1 MKMNRPGSLPCFCPA
16 WGCIP
21 PLLGGR
27 AADACRAPPAN
38 PGAARV
44 PAVLRCGVKACCC
57 PVTQILLL
65 LQGKEAVQH
74 TWSRTKPNPL
84 ELRPDGRQPLLL
96 FE

>member
-1 MKMNRPGSLPCFCPA
+1 MTMNHPGALPCFCPA

-27 AADACRAPPAN
+27 AAGACRRAPPAN
-38 PGAARV
+38 PAA
-44 PAVLRCGVKACCC
+44 ALHGGVKACCC
-57 PVTQILLL
+57 PLTQILLL

-96 FE
+96 SE